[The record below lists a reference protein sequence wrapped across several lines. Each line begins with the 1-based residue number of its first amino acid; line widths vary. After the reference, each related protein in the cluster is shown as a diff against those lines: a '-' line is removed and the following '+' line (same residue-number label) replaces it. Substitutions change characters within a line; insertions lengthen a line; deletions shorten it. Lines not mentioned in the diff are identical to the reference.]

1 LIRIKAR
8 GGRKSQRGFATR
20 FREGVEMLDMVGSAG
35 MLRGWIAMWTTQS
48 LWLLAALTVSV
59 GAAAVAEL
67 LIAARHR
74 RE

>member
-1 LIRIKAR
+1 
-8 GGRKSQRGFATR
+8 
-20 FREGVEMLDMVGSAG
+20 MHDMIGSAG
-35 MLRGWIAMWTTQS
+35 MPRGWIAMWTTQS

-67 LIAARHR
+67 LIAARNR

>member
-35 MLRGWIAMWTTQS
+35 MLRGWIA
-48 LWLLAALTVSV
+48 V
-59 GAAAVAEL
+59 
-67 LIAARHR
+67 
-74 RE
+74 